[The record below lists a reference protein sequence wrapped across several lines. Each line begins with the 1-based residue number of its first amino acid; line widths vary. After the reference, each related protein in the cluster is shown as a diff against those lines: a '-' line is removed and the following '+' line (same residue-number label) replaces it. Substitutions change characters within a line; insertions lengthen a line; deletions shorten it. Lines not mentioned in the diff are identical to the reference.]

1 MGLIE
6 AGYPA
11 RDYANH
17 RKRIAVKLY
26 EGDLLFDDAGFQEDG
41 RFAPYWKTE
50 EPMHIGQYVE
60 LHEDSTPYEIIVQP
74 AEKASTAIG
83 ILRIHPQLRSGIG
96 WTPDEQNILPRENTS
111 WGEFVPRGAT
121 CEFFGYAIDELKVA
135 AENDKITAGDYL
147 DSEANEEFEKSD
159 DTTRWVALATID
171 ALQGGYVPALELQP

>member
-1 MGLIE
+1 MGLKD

-26 EGDLLFDDAGFQEDG
+26 EGDLLFDDSGFQEDG

-60 LHEDSTPYEIIVQP
+60 LHEDSTPQDIIVKP
-74 AEKASTAIG
+74 ATKASTAIG
-83 ILRIHPQLRSGIG
+83 ILRINPQLKSGIG
-96 WTPDEQNILPRENTS
+96 WTADEQNILPRENKD

-135 AENDKITAGDYL
+135 SDNEAITAGDYL
-147 DSEANEEFEKSD
+147 DSEADEEFEVSA
-159 DTTRWVALATID
+159 TATRWVALASIA
-171 ALQGGYVPALELQP
+171 ALRGGFVPALELQP

>member
-1 MGLIE
+1 MGLTD

-26 EGDLLFDDAGFQEDG
+26 EGDLIFDDAGFQEDG

-60 LHEDSTPYEIIVQP
+60 LHEDSTPYEIIVKP

-83 ILRIHPQLRSGIG
+83 ILRIHPQLKSGIG
-96 WTPDEQNILPRENTS
+96 WTADEQNILPRENKN

-135 AENDKITAGDYL
+135 SENAKITAGDYL
-147 DSEANEEFEKSD
+147 DSEANEEFEKSTD
-159 DTTRWVALATID
+159 PTRWVALATIG
-171 ALQGGYVPALELQP
+171 ALQGGFVPALELQP